1 MSEALGYFWFNTQAA
16 SFFASASFT
25 CALAGL
31 GTGPIM
37 IEGLKN
43 AGKDLTRERMRAGL
57 ANIRGLSFGDFSV
70 GFGGKAPFVGSDA
83 LYLAVYAENARR
95 IS

>member
-31 GTGPIM
+31 PGQELCEIGA
-37 IEGLKN
+37 ELRGV
-43 AGKDLTRERMRAGL
+43 DLVLVRQEIRFSQHAKQVL
-57 ANIRGLSFGDFSV
+57 AQLQLR
-70 GFGGKAPFVGSDA
+70 
-83 LYLAVYAENARR
+83 
-95 IS
+95 

>member
-31 GTGPIM
+31 GTGPHTPEPPLM
-37 IEGLKN
+37 IL
-43 AGKDLTRERMRAGL
+43 AASLSTASFRPAYLTAWWC
-57 ANIRGLSFGDFSV
+57 
-70 GFGGKAPFVGSDA
+70 DA
-83 LYLAVYAENARR
+83 QVTT
-95 IS
+95 

>member
-1 MSEALGYFWFNTQAA
+1 MKATGANPAHFNSTSSLEGWLNAQV
-16 SFFASASFT
+16 
-25 CALAGL
+25 
-31 GTGPIM
+31 M

-43 AGKDLTRERMRAGL
+43 AGKEPTRDRLRSGL
-57 ANIRGLSFGDFSV
+57 ASIRALSFGDFSV